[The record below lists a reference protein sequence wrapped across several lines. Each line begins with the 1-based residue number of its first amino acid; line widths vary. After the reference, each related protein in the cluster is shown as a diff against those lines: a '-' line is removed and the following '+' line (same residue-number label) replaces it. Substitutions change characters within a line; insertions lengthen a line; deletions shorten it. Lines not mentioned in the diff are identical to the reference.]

1 MKKIM
6 IVTCSSF
13 TTIVLFFVF
22 FSRYQIVPVITNHII
37 LQLFAMSFTIAIG
50 MALTDYVEKR
60 KDISSMLFDVVL
72 RAAICYG
79 VVLLE
84 GSLFGMFTFAWRTV
98 WEISPILIP
107 TFIVTYVISLI
118 SLMEVATSINQTIS
132 RKEKGGKP
140 L

>member
-1 MKKIM
+1 M
-6 IVTCSSF
+6 
-13 TTIVLFFVF
+13 
-22 FSRYQIVPVITNHII
+22 PVITNRII

-79 VVLLE
+79 VVLME
-84 GSLFGMFTFAWRTV
+84 GSLFGMFTFTWRTV